1 MCMKTCKICD
11 KTFTRLASHVL
22 FAHEITYESYLL
34 KHDFGGVNPK
44 CECGCG
50 ELTPF
55 SKSQGMRFLRYIHGH
70 SARIEGRLTADSKAK
85 IGEKNRANLIRLC
98 SENKEKSQAQ
108 ARLMRKHVTPEVR
121 KRSAKTSAENWQ
133 KPESAEKRKLQT
145 ERAINLLEQG
155 KIGPQAP
162 YKTEWKLNS
171 FTGKEEYMHSSWETR
186 FLNECVE
193 RNIPVTKQHGIR
205 IPYVDPNGVERTYVP
220 DFITLDGKTL
230 YEVKGYASPVDRVKW
245 RAAIS
250 WCLDNDA
257 HLEVVNYS

>member
-1 MCMKTCKICD
+1 MAMKNCKICD
-11 KTFTRLASHVL
+11 KTFTRLASHVSTT
-22 FAHEITYESYLL
+22 HEISYEAYLL
-34 KHDFGGVNPK
+34 KYDFGGVNPK

-50 ELTPF
+50 LDAPF

-70 SARIEGRLTADSKAK
+70 SARIEGRLTADSKAR
-85 IGEKNRANLIRLC
+85 IGEKNRENLIRY
-98 SENKEKSQAQ
+98 SSKNPDKVKSQA
-108 ARLMRKHVTPEVR
+108 ALMRTHVTPEVR
-121 KRSAKTSAENWQ
+121 KRSAKTNAENWQ

-162 YKTEWKLNS
+162 YRAEWKLNP

-186 FLNECVE
+186 FLDSCIELS
-193 RNIPVTKQHGIR
+193 IPVTKQHGIR

-230 YEVKGYASPVDRVKW
+230 YEVKGYASPVDREKW
-245 RAAIS
+245 RATMT
-250 WCLDNDA
+250 WCLQNDA